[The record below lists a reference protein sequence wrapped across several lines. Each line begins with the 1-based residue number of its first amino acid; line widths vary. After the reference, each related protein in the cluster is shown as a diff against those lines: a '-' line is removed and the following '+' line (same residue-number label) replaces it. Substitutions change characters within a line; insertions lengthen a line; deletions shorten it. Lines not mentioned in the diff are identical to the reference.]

1 MPEIT
6 PLRVGDPDRLGPYR
20 LVGLLGEGGQGSVFL
35 GEESPPD
42 DDAPPGEASAASE
55 DSDSDQDAG
64 EGKGESESGG
74 AGRGGRRVA
83 IKLLHAR
90 LSGDARARARFAAE
104 LRVAQRVAAFCTARI
119 LDSDVEG
126 DRPYIVS
133 EYIDG
138 PPLSQVLAAEG
149 PRSGADLDRLAIGT
163 MTALAAIHQAGVVH
177 RDFKPANV
185 LLAPDGPR
193 VIDFGIARAL
203 DATGT
208 LSSTAVGT
216 PAYMAPEQITGAP
229 VGPQADIF
237 AWGATMIYA
246 ANGRPA
252 FGQDSIPAVM
262 HRILNFPPDLGS
274 LGEPLRGLVQACLTK
289 QAAHRPSSQQVLIH
303 LLHLAGS
310 LPQAGG
316 AGGGT
321 EPRAPGTEP
330 AAIINHGAE
339 VVATN
344 TGIRL
349 ASLPGTTPPAL
360 PQASATPAT
369 PQPVPAPF
377 PQPQPQPQPQP
388 SAWPPPPPP
397 PYQHQPGPQQ
407 PWGLPG
413 TWPGGGTGSPGP
425 GQANGRGGRKKRG
438 IGVLAGAGS
447 AALVALIVAGSVIAV
462 QLLGDDGG
470 TSEGGT
476 PGGRTGGQ
484 LRMSLATISTESSG
498 LSPSNA
504 GYGTERLL
512 AKQLYTGLTET
523 ALDGTVR
530 NRLATSITPDP
541 ACRSWK
547 IEVRTGTRFSD
558 GTPVTPESFVRG
570 WIRAA
575 QARNGLAS
583 LLIGEVRGFQDVASR
598 KSSTM
603 SGLRVYGPGFQV
615 DLNDSDCEFGRR
627 LGDPLLSPVPENAGA
642 PDNAAYND
650 QPVGN
655 GPFRVESHV
664 KDRSLTL
671 VRNDAWAFGKARLD
685 KVVIDLTSD
694 ALAKGRAGFQ
704 ARLYQWAPLDSSN
717 LGASSGD
724 RAMVSRTTTGL
735 NYLVPITARG
745 PMASDKARLAVSYA
759 LDRQA
764 LSSGLYA
771 GAYPPAT
778 GIVPTTIS
786 GFSRRGTCP
795 SCEKHDP
802 ARARTLAQEAGLG
815 PGTAVRLYVRNIP
828 THKRWGELV
837 MAQLNRTLGWSV
849 QLRPTGD
856 FDFRT
861 YAREI
866 TSKDASGLAT
876 FAWRPDYPSAHNLM
890 RPLLAGD
897 QAATADNGRV
907 NFSGWRNAE
916 FDRIMNEVPRTR
928 DEATRTNRLREA
940 ERIALDQ
947 MALIPVVFTANAA
960 LRSDRMVGLGM
971 DYDGDPTLATAAY
984 K

>member
-1 MPEIT
+1 M
-6 PLRVGDPDRLGPYR
+6 
-20 LVGLLGEGGQGSVFL
+20 LGEGGQGSVFL
-35 GEESPPD
+35 GEESPPPGD
-42 DDAPPGEASAASE
+42 DDLPPE
-55 DSDSDQDAG
+55 DDTP
-64 EGKGESESGG
+64 SGG
-74 AGRGGRRVA
+74 RVA

-138 PPLSQVLAAEG
+138 PPLSRVLADEG

-177 RDFKPANV
+177 RDFKPHNV

-216 PAYMAPEQITGAP
+216 PAYMAPEQITGGP

-274 LGEPLRGLVQACLTK
+274 LGEPLRGLVQACLNK

-303 LLHLAGS
+303 LLNLAGS

-321 EPRAPGTEP
+321 GPRAPETEP

-339 VVATN
+339 VVSTD

-349 ASLPGTTPPAL
+349 ASVPGAPPPVPPSPPPPA
-360 PQASATPAT
+360 
-369 PQPVPAPF
+369 PAPF
-377 PQPQPQPQPQP
+377 PQPQPN
-388 SAWPPPPPP
+388 AWTPATPG
-397 PYQHQPGPQQ
+397 PYQQQ
-407 PWGLPG
+407 WGLPG
-413 TWPGGGTGSPGP
+413 TWPNET
-425 GQANGRGGRKKRG
+425 GGRKKRG

-462 QLLGDDGG
+462 QLLGDDDGAP
-470 TSEGGT
+470 ERDT

-484 LRMSLATISTESSG
+484 LRMSLDSVSSDSTG

-504 GYGTERLL
+504 GYGTERIV
-512 AKQLYTGLTET
+512 AKQLYTGLVET
-523 ALDGTVR
+523 APDGTVR
-530 NRLATSITPDP
+530 NRLATSITPDST
-541 ACRSWK
+541 CRSWK
-547 IEVRTGTRFSD
+547 IEVRTGTKFTD

-570 WIRAA
+570 WTRAA
-575 QARNGLAS
+575 QAENGLAS
-583 LLIGEVRGFQDVASR
+583 LLIGGVRGFQDVASR

-603 SGLRVYGPGFQV
+603 SGLRAYGSGFQV
-615 DLNDSDCEFGRR
+615 DLDGSDCEFGRR
-627 LGDPLLSPVPENAGA
+627 LGDPLLFPVPESAGA
-642 PDNAAYND
+642 PDNGAYND

-655 GPFRVESHV
+655 GPFRVESYV
-664 KDRSLTL
+664 KDRTVTL
-671 VRNDAWAFGKARLD
+671 VRNDVWAFGKAKLD
-685 KVVIDLTSD
+685 RVVIDLSSD
-694 ALAKGRAGFQ
+694 ALIKGRTGFQ
-704 ARLYQWAPLDSSN
+704 GQLYQWAPLDSAN
-717 LGASSGD
+717 LGASRGD
-724 RAMVSRTTTGL
+724 RSMVSRTTTGL
-735 NYLVPITARG
+735 NYLVPLTARG

-759 LDRQA
+759 LDRAA
-764 LSSGLYA
+764 LSSGLYG
-771 GAYPPAT
+771 GAYPAAN
-778 GIVPTTIS
+778 GIVPPTIA
-786 GFSRRGTCP
+786 GFGKPGTCA
-795 SCEKHDP
+795 SCDRHDP
-802 ARARTLAQEAGLG
+802 ARARALAQEAKLG
-815 PGTAVRLYVRNIP
+815 PGTTVPLYVRNTA
-828 THKRWGELV
+828 THKRWGEMV
-837 MAQLNRTLGWSV
+837 VAQLNRTLGWSV
-849 QLRPTGD
+849 QLKPAGELDLRG
-856 FDFRT
+856 

-876 FAWRPDYPSAHNLM
+876 FAWRADYPSAHNLM

-897 QAATADNGRV
+897 QAATADNGKT

-916 FDRIMNEVPRTR
+916 FDRIMNEVLGMP
-928 DEATRTNRLREA
+928 DEAARTSRLREA

-947 MALIPVVFTANAA
+947 MALIPVVFTGNAA
-960 LRSDRMVGLGM
+960 LRSDKLVGLGM